1 MKELLLLMTLLMMSF
16 ISISQDLVPKVQL
29 IENEKHYCFTIAQ
42 SREIA
47 KLLELGKYNDSLVH
61 NLSLNI
67 KRFEL
72 VTQKKDSIIS
82 FQADQLENY
91 TMVIN
96 NNDRTILLLEDSIK
110 RKEKKIKK
118 SKLHKIL
125 LGISLVALGT
135 LVISK

>member
-1 MKELLLLMTLLMMSF
+1 MMSF

-47 KLLELGKYNDSLVH
+47 KLLELGKYNDSLV
-61 NLSLNI
+61 NSLSKNI

-72 VTQKKDSIIS
+72 VTQNKDSVIS
-82 FQADQLENY
+82 FQSDQLENY
-91 TMVIN
+91 AVMVD
-96 NNDRTILLLEDSIK
+96 NNDRTIMLLEQSIK
-110 RKEKKIKK
+110 RKEKKIKR

-125 LGISLVALGT
+125 LGISIVTLGT
-135 LVISK
+135 LLISK

>member
-1 MKELLLLMTLLMMSF
+1 MMSF

-29 IENEKHYCFTIAQ
+29 IENDKHYCFTITQ

-47 KLLELGKYNDSLVH
+47 KLLELGKYNDSLVTS
-61 NLSLNI
+61 LSLNI
-67 KRFEL
+67 RRFEFIN
-72 VTQKKDSIIS
+72 QKKDSIIS
-82 FQADQLENY
+82 FQSDQLDTY
-91 TMVIN
+91 SFVVA
-96 NNDRTILLLEDSIK
+96 NNDRSILLLEERIN

-125 LGISLVALGT
+125 LGVSLVALGT

>member
-1 MKELLLLMTLLMMSF
+1 MT
-16 ISISQDLVPKVQL
+16 
-29 IENEKHYCFTIAQ
+29 
-42 SREIA
+42 
-47 KLLELGKYNDSLVH
+47 

-82 FQADQLENY
+82 FQSDQLENY
-91 TMVIN
+91 AMVVN
-96 NNDRTILLLEDSIK
+96 NNDRTIMLLEETIK
-110 RKEKKIKK
+110 RKEKKIKR

-135 LVISK
+135 LIISK

>member
-1 MKELLLLMTLLMMSF
+1 MMSF
-16 ISISQDLVPKVQL
+16 ISISQNLVPKVQL

-47 KLLELGKYNDSLVH
+47 KLLELGKHNDSLVN

-72 VTQKKDSIIS
+72 VTQKKDSMIS
-82 FQADQLENY
+82 FQSDQLENY
-91 TMVIN
+91 SMVVN
-96 NNDRTILLLEDSIK
+96 NNDRTIMLLEESI
-110 RKEKKIKK
+110 RQKEKKIKR
-118 SKLHKIL
+118 STLHKIL

>member
-1 MKELLLLMTLLMMSF
+1 MMSF
-16 ISISQDLVPKVQL
+16 ISISQDLTPKIREIDKL
-29 IENEKHYCFTIAQ
+29 PHYCFTIAQ

-47 KLLELGKYNDSLVH
+47 KLLELGKYNDSLVN

-82 FQADQLENY
+82 FQSDQLENY
-91 TMVIN
+91 AMVVN
-96 NNDRTILLLEDSIK
+96 NNDRTILLLEETIK
-110 RKEKKIKK
+110 RKEKKIKR

-135 LVISK
+135 LIISK